1 MPSLRGLFCVLAL
14 PLHTAVLGVVALGV
28 CLLGPG
34 DGVLRIARLW
44 SRVILWTAGV
54 EVRPQGAER
63 TAGGPWVV
71 LCNHQSLFDIP
82 ALVLTLRRPFRIVAK
97 RELFRIPIFGWVLRM
112 SGFIGIDRSRRDRA
126 IASLGQGSRVLQE
139 GRHLV
144 MFVEG
149 TRSADGNLR
158 PLKKGAFHVAQGSG
172 VDLLPVT
179 FSGSRGVLPRQGYVP
194 RPGVIDVQVGE
205 PLPPPPPGAPVGE
218 GILRDAAAALR
229 AGYTPR
235 HALDLDRHGGLEPR
249 ERGRRA
255 AG

>member
-14 PLHTAVLGVVALGV
+14 PVHTAVLGVVALGV
-28 CLLGPG
+28 CLLSPG
-34 DGVLRIARLW
+34 DGVLRIARIW
-44 SRVILWTAGV
+44 SRIILWTAGV
-54 EVRPQGAER
+54 EVRPREAER
-63 TAGGPWVV
+63 TTGGPWVV

-126 IASLGQGSRVLQE
+126 IASMGQGGRVLRE

-144 MFVEG
+144 VFVEG
-149 TRSADGNLR
+149 TRSRDGNLG
-158 PLKKGAFHVAQGSG
+158 PLKKGAFHVAQQSG
-172 VDLLPVT
+172 VDLLPIT

-194 RPGVIDVQVGE
+194 RPGIIDVQVGE
-205 PLPPPPPGAPVGE
+205 PLRRLPPGVPVDG
-218 GILRDAAAALR
+218 GTLREAAAALQ
-229 AGYTPR
+229 AGYTSR
-235 HALDLDRHGGLEPR
+235 HAVDLDRDGGLESR
-249 ERGRRA
+249 QRGRSA